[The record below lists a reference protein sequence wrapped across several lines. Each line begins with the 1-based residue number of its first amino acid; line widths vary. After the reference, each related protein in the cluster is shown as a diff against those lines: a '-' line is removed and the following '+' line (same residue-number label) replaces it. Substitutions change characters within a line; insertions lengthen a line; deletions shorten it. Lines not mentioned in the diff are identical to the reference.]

1 MQEVFDTAARRAI
14 RTALARESYASGTV
28 RLVDGDLRGWDW
40 LVATHRGLYA
50 VRLGAAKLVAHGW
63 FFGLREHGGAF
74 YLFENCALRDRT
86 ALLGRVVRLDRS
98 DRQITGHQVLAKG
111 LHPNCHQLAIIG
123 EVLCLLDTANQT
135 ILRFRLDGTI
145 LPALAPFG
153 TTSGSED
160 SGVYHHINAIAEI
173 DGRIAVMLH
182 NGKLLPER
190 NSEIAWFDRDWQP
203 AGRTEVDGRMCH
215 DLVCD
220 SAGALWYCASFDGSI
235 AALGGPK
242 IQLVNGYMTRGLA
255 FAGGDASSNGVCAVG
270 YSAFGPRQVR
280 DGLKGGVILCDH
292 AFVQIGK
299 IELGGPPAEII
310 AIN

>member
-1 MQEVFDTAARRAI
+1 MQEVFDAAARRAI
-14 RTALARESYASGTV
+14 RTALARESYASDTF
-28 RLVDGDLRGWDW
+28 RLVGGDLRGWDW

-63 FFGLREHGGAF
+63 FFGLRAHHDAF

-86 ALLGRVVRLDRS
+86 AMLGRVVRLDCT

-123 EVLCLLDTANQT
+123 DTLCLLDTANQT
-135 ILRFRLDGTI
+135 VLRFRLDGTA
-145 LPALAPFG
+145 LPALTPFG
-153 TTSGSED
+153 TVSGSDD
-160 SGVYHHINAIAEI
+160 SAAYHHINAIAEI
-173 DGRIAVMLH
+173 GGRIAVMLH

-190 NSEIAWFDRDWQP
+190 NSEIAWFDQAWQP
-203 AGRTEVDGRMCH
+203 AGRTALDGRMCH

-220 SAGALWYCASFDGSI
+220 SAGELWYCASLDGSI

-242 IQLVNGYMTRGLA
+242 IPLVRDYMTRGLA
-255 FAGGDASSNGVCAVG
+255 FAGGGALADSVCAVG
-270 YSAFGPRQVR
+270 YSAFGPRQIR

-292 AFVQIGK
+292 AFAQIGK

-310 AIN
+310 AIT

>member
-1 MQEVFDTAARRAI
+1 MPAI
-14 RTALARESYASGTV
+14 PCGWSI
-28 RLVDGDLRGWDW
+28 GDLHGWDW

-63 FFGLREHGGAF
+63 FFGLREHGEAF

-123 EVLCLLDTANQT
+123 EVLCVARYRKPDHTAVPVG
-135 ILRFRLDGTI
+135 RHGSACAGPVRD
-145 LPALAPFG
+145 LPWSAA
-153 TTSGSED
+153 TSGA
-160 SGVYHHINAIAEI
+160 YHHINAIAEI
-173 DGRIAVMLH
+173 DGRIAIMLH
-182 NGKLLPER
+182 NGKLVPER

-203 AGRTEVDGRMCH
+203 TGRTALDGRMCH

-220 SAGALWYCASFDGSI
+220 SAGMLWYCASFDGSI
-235 AALGGPK
+235 ATLAGPK
-242 IQLVNGYMTRGLA
+242 IPLVKDYMTRGLA
-255 FAGGDASSNGVCAVG
+255 FAGGGAAAGGATAAHCAVG

-292 AFVQIGK
+292 AFAQIGK